1 MNVSLDERDVMVLF
15 LTDAVLLK
23 VLETTNCS
31 WDPSYSSGAK
41 LDCRSQGFRTVP
53 VGIPSTTKML

>member
-1 MNVSLDERDVMVLF
+1 MYEDRIFFF
-15 LTDAVLLK
+15 LTDAVFLK

-31 WDPSYSSGAK
+31 WDPSYSSRAK